1 MPLVNGQT
9 QIYTH
14 KRKKKKQDKTFE
26 FKLGCNEF
34 LGFSLDD

>member
-1 MPLVNGQT
+1 MPLVNGKHK
-9 QIYTH
+9 YTH
-14 KRKKKKQDKTFE
+14 TQKKKKKQDKTFE